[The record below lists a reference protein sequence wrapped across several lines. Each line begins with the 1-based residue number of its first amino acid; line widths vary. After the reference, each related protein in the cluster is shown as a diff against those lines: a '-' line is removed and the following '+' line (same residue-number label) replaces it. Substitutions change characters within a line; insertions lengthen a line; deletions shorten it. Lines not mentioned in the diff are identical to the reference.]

1 MDGEEQHLRE
11 KARMLLQRE
20 REYYELLQK
29 FERLGLWLSLGQAF
43 PEIFLD
49 RKQTLL
55 ARWDRA
61 RKLLITR
68 LRLQRVL
75 IVEVS
80 GGELRMLSPAGATLP
95 LPDEVRSLLASSR
108 SGLCNDADSEAD
120 RTSAAL
126 AQVLG
131 LHRFMWSS
139 IARQGEREIVI
150 AAGFDRV
157 KAAFQ
162 SPFVDNDAA
171 SFKNATQHIESLL
184 ANAQLVEELEHA
196 ADQLR
201 VANESLEQRVRER
214 THELFDKN
222 RQLRLVLDNVDQ
234 ALLSVDLEG
243 RLMQERS
250 RAVDDWFGAYAAEP
264 MLLDHIPADARFA
277 SLFKLGLAGLR
288 DDILP
293 REVCLDQMPKEL
305 LLGPRRFQCR
315 FLPIEE
321 GERLTALLMVI
332 DDVTERRALAR
343 AEAEQ
348 RELLSAFSA
357 LMRDRNGFLSFVEQT
372 GRLLQELSEP
382 DCAAA
387 LQRRL
392 LHTLKGN
399 AATYGLHVVAQAC
412 HAAETELA
420 ELGRLPA
427 SALSALGARW
437 GQVLRTVSSV
447 APTKLTRTLELG
459 PNQLAALAE
468 RAEQGATASE
478 LIDELRQLEWEP
490 VELSLRR
497 LAQQAGALAGRL
509 AKGPIT
515 TDVVADDLRLQ
526 PGQWDELWSTL
537 VHAVRNAV
545 DHGIERPEERAALG
559 KPRAGSIR
567 FSGRRLDQGFQLE
580 LSDDGRGI
588 DWEAVRGRCREQ
600 GRPGQSQAELLDA
613 LLSSGFTT
621 RRDVTETSG
630 RGVGLAALDAVV
642 RGLGGTLQIES
653 ESGSGT
659 RLILTFPRLDV
670 T

>member
-1 MDGEEQHLRE
+1 
-11 KARMLLQRE
+11 MLLQRE
-20 REYYELLQK
+20 REYFELLQK
-29 FERLGLWLSLGQAF
+29 FERLGLWLNLGQAF

-49 RKQTLL
+49 RKQTAL
-55 ARWDRA
+55 ARWDRT

-75 IVEVS
+75 IVEVK
-80 GGELRMLSPAGATLP
+80 GDELTILSPAGATLP
-95 LPDEVRSLLASSR
+95 LPAEVRSLLASSR
-108 SGLCNDADSEAD
+108 SGLCNDPDSEAD
-120 RTSAAL
+120 RSSAAL

-139 IARQGEREIVI
+139 IARRGDRELVI

-162 SPFVDNDAA
+162 SPFADNDAA
-171 SFKNATQHIESLL
+171 SFRNATQHIESLM
-184 ANAQLVEELEHA
+184 ANAELVEELEHA

-222 RQLRLVLDNVDQ
+222 RQLRLVFDNVDQ
-234 ALLSVDLEG
+234 ALLSIDLEG
-243 RLMQERS
+243 RLMRERS
-250 RAVDDWFGAYAAEP
+250 RAVDEWFGPYSGEP
-264 MLLDHIPADARFA
+264 LLLEHIPADSRFA
-277 SLFKLGLAGLR
+277 SLFKLGLDGLR

-305 LLGPRRFQCR
+305 LVGPRRFQCR

-321 GERLTALLMVI
+321 GERLMALLMVI

-372 GRLLQELSEP
+372 GRLLQELCQP
-382 DCAAA
+382 DCAGAV
-387 LQRRL
+387 QRRL

-412 HAAETELA
+412 HTAETELA
-420 ELGRLPA
+420 ELGQLPA
-427 SALSALGARW
+427 SAFSALSARW
-437 GQVLRTVSSV
+437 SQVLKTVSSV

-459 PNQLAALAE
+459 PGQLQALAE
-468 RAEQGATASE
+468 RAQCGATASE
-478 LIDELRQLEWEP
+478 LVEELRQLEWEP
-490 VELSLRR
+490 VEVSLRR

-509 AKGPIT
+509 GKAPVT
-515 TDVVADDLRLQ
+515 TEVVADELRLQ

-545 DHGIERPEERAALG
+545 DHGIEPPDDRAARG
-559 KPRAGSIR
+559 KPREGSIR
-567 FSGRRLDQGFQLE
+567 LSGRRLGQGFQLE
-580 LSDDGRGI
+580 LGDDGRGI
-588 DWEAVRGRCREQ
+588 DWDAVRAKCREQ
-600 GRPGQSQAELLDA
+600 GRPSQSQAELRAA
-613 LLSSGFTT
+613 LLSPGFTT

-630 RGVGLAALDAVV
+630 RGVGLAAVDSVV

-653 ESGSGT
+653 EPGSGT